1 MGKVVAI
8 VGRPNVGKSTLFNR
22 LIGQRKAI
30 VDDVSGVTRDR
41 HYGKAEWLTHQ
52 FTVIDTGGY
61 VPKSNDV
68 FEKEIRN
75 QVKIAMEEA
84 DALIFV
90 VDVTADLMPLDEE
103 FAKILRK
110 SKKPVLLAINKV
122 DSPQRHDDIF
132 PFYALGYEKLFPI
145 SAITGSG
152 SGELLDELIACLPEE
167 EEEVE
172 SNLPKIA
179 VIGRP
184 NVGKSSF
191 INALLNN
198 DRNIVTDIAGT
209 TRDTI
214 HSEYKAFGKN
224 LILIDTA
231 GIRKKAKVNED
242 IEFYSV
248 MRSVK
253 AIENSDVC
261 VLMLDATMGMHAQD
275 MALFGLAK
283 KNNKGILILVNKWDL
298 IEDKENNTHKQA
310 EEVIYDSIT
319 PFTDVPITFI
329 SALTKQ
335 RISKA
340 LDDALLV
347 YDNMQRKIPTSV
359 LNDFILPLIQQYP
372 PPAKKSKYVRIKY
385 ATQLPSR
392 SVAFAFFCNLP
403 QYIPESYA
411 RYLENRIREKF
422 NFKGVPISIYFRKK

>member
-1 MGKVVAI
+1 MI
-8 VGRPNVGKSTLFNR
+8 R
-22 LIGQRKAI
+22 
-30 VDDVSGVTRDR
+30 
-41 HYGKAEWLTHQ
+41 
-52 FTVIDTGGY
+52 FTV
-61 VPKSNDV
+61 N
-68 FEKEIRN
+68 
-75 QVKIAMEEA
+75 
-84 DALIFV
+84 
-90 VDVTADLMPLDEE
+90 
-103 FAKILRK
+103 
-110 SKKPVLLAINKV
+110 
-122 DSPQRHDDIF
+122 
-132 PFYALGYEKLFPI
+132 
-145 SAITGSG
+145 
-152 SGELLDELIACLPEE
+152 
-167 EEEVE
+167 
-172 SNLPKIA
+172 
-179 VIGRP
+179 
-184 NVGKSSF
+184 
-191 INALLNN
+191 
-198 DRNIVTDIAGT
+198 
-209 TRDTI
+209 TR
-214 HSEYKAFGKN
+214 AFGKN

-347 YDNMQRKIPTSV
+347 YENMQRKIPTSV

-422 NFKGVPISIYFRKK
+422 NFNGVPISIYFRKK

>member
-22 LIGQRKAI
+22 LVGQRKAI

-41 HYGKAEWLTHQ
+41 HYGKADWLDHN

-61 VPKSNDV
+61 VPQSKDV

-75 QVKIAMEEA
+75 QVRIAMEEA

-90 VDVTADLMPLDEE
+90 VDVTADIMPLDEE

-110 SKKPVLLAINKV
+110 SKKPVLLAVNKV
-122 DSPQRHDDIF
+122 DSPQRHDEIY
-132 PFYALGYEKLFPI
+132 PFYGLGYDKLFPI

-152 SGELLDELIACLPEE
+152 SGDLLDELIACLPDEE
-167 EEEVE
+167 EEEE
-172 SNLPKIA
+172 SEYPKIA

-191 INALLNN
+191 INALLNV

-214 HSEYKAFGKN
+214 HSEYNAYGKR
-224 LILIDTA
+224 LTLVDTA

-253 AIENSDVC
+253 AIENADVC
-261 VLMLDATMGMHAQD
+261 ILMLDATMGMHAQD

-298 IEDKENNTHKQA
+298 IEDKDSNTIKKA

-319 PFTDVPITFI
+319 PFVDVPITFI

-335 RISKA
+335 RIHKA
-340 LDDALLV
+340 LDDALQI
-347 YDNMQRKIPTSV
+347 YGNMQRKVPTSA
-359 LNDFILPLIQQYP
+359 LNEFILPHIQRFP
-372 PPAKKSKYVRIKY
+372 PPAKKGKYVRIKY

-403 QYIPESYA
+403 QYIPESYY
-411 RYLENRIREKF
+411 RYIENKLRDEYNF
-422 NFKGVPISIYFRKK
+422 NGVPINIYFRKK